1 MGAEK
6 KKGRHEHKNILP
18 ITKEAREQALLA
30 RKKPGTTPPTKN
42 SRARGS
48 SGISLTGPTPIASV
62 GAPPKYNNL
71 S

>member
-1 MGAEK
+1 MATK
-6 KKGRHEHKNILP
+6 KRHDYKDVLP

-48 SGISLTGPTPIASV
+48 SGINLTAPTPIASV

>member
-1 MGAEK
+1 MAAEK
-6 KKGRHEHKNILP
+6 RHEYKDILP

-30 RKKPGTTPPTKN
+30 LKKPGTTPPTKN

-48 SGISLTGPTPIASV
+48 SGINLTAPTPIASV

>member
-1 MGAEK
+1 MATEK
-6 KKGRHEHKNILP
+6 RHEYKDVLP

-30 RKKPGTTPPTKN
+30 RKKPGTTPLTKN
-42 SRARGS
+42 SRTRNS
-48 SGISLTGPTPIASV
+48 SGISLSSPTPIASV

>member
-1 MGAEK
+1 MASEK
-6 KKGRHEHKNILP
+6 RHDYPSILP
-18 ITKEAREQALLA
+18 ITKEAREKHLLSL
-30 RKKPGTTPPTKN
+30 KKPGTTPKTKN

>member
-1 MGAEK
+1 MASEK
-6 KKGRHEHKNILP
+6 RHDY
-18 ITKEAREQALLA
+18 
-30 RKKPGTTPPTKN
+30 KKPGTTPKTKK

-48 SGISLTGPTPIASV
+48 RRRKRKESKSGIKLTGPTPIASV

>member
-1 MGAEK
+1 MATEK
-6 KKGRHEHKNILP
+6 RHDYKDVLP

-30 RKKPGTTPPTKN
+30 LKKPGTTPPTKN

-48 SGISLTGPTPIASV
+48 SGINLTGPTPIANV